1 MRFWDLIGPV
11 RGLVVSGMTLQGLGA
26 VAGLVPM
33 VASVQLSTALVNRAP
48 AGETWRWLWVAL
60 AGIAVRTVLIGT
72 GLMLTHL
79 ADARLNR
86 DLRVRLTAHLGR
98 IPIGEASRRSSG
110 RVKKLVTDDV
120 HALHTLVAHAGG
132 DMVVGV
138 VTALAALA
146 ALLLYSWP
154 LALVAL
160 LPLAGFITVFG
171 SMMGKAA
178 TQFRDWDEAKAR
190 VSSATVEFAHG
201 IAVVKT
207 FGQAGRAS
215 ADYRRAVDDYA
226 DFFGRLMVPMV
237 GASSLGLAIVSAPS
251 VLATMGLLGLL
262 LLQLGWVDFTGFVAG
277 LVLGVGLA
285 SPLTQMDS
293 YDVRLRAA
301 REAAARIGEFLATP
315 VLPVPDAPAVAEG
328 GEVVLDDVGF
338 AYDPHGPDTLSQV
351 AMRIPQGTV
360 TALVGRS
367 GAGKST
373 LAALVPR
380 FWDVRDGAVRV
391 GGQDVRDLEPA
402 ALYRSVAFVFQG
414 TRLVPMS
421 VRDNIRLARPGA
433 GDEEV
438 VAAARA
444 AGIHDRIAAL
454 PRGYDSVVGVDA
466 LLSGGEAQRV
476 TIARALLKDAPVVLL
491 DEATAA
497 VDTETEAALADAFAA
512 LATGRT
518 VIAIAHRLETIT
530 GADRILVLDDGAI
543 VEDGDHE
550 SLVRAGGRY
559 EAFWRAKTGSATW
572 RIVGDAR

>member
-1 MRFWDLIGPV
+1 MKFWDLIGPV
-11 RGLVVSGMTLQGLGA
+11 RGLVVGGIALQGLGA

-60 AGIAVRTVLIGT
+60 AGIAVRMALIGT

-98 IPIGEASRRSSG
+98 IPIGEASQRSSG

-120 HALHTLVAHAGG
+120 HELHTLVAHAGG

-138 VTALAALA
+138 VTAVAALA
-146 ALLLYSWP
+146 VLLLYSWP

-160 LPLAGFITVFG
+160 LPLAGFLIVFG

-226 DFFGRLMVPMV
+226 DFFGRLMVPMI

-285 SPLTQMDS
+285 GPLTQMDS

-315 VLPVPDAPAVAEG
+315 VLPVPDAPAAAEG
-328 GEVVLDDVGF
+328 GEVVFDDVGF

-351 AMRIPQGTV
+351 AMRLPEGTV

-391 GGQDVRDLEPA
+391 GGQDVRDLEAA

-433 GDEEV
+433 DDDEV

-444 AGIHDRIAAL
+444 ASIHDRIAAL

-466 LLSGGEAQRV
+466 SFSGGEAQRI
-476 TIARALLKDAPVVLL
+476 TIARALLEDAPILVL
-491 DEATAA
+491 DEPTSFADPENEVRLQEAVARAA
-497 VDTETEAALADAFAA
+497 E
-512 LATGRT
+512 GRT
-518 VIAIAHRLETIT
+518 VLVIAHRLTSIT
-530 GADRILVLDDGAI
+530 TADQIAVMEAGRV
-543 VEDGDHE
+543 VEVGTHAE
-550 SLVRAGGRY
+550 LLARAGAYRRLWQ
-559 EAFWRAKTGSATW
+559 ARRAQGGA
-572 RIVGDAR
+572 A

>member
-48 AGETWRWLWVAL
+48 ADETWRWLWVAL
-60 AGIAVRTVLIGT
+60 VGIAVRTALIGT

-110 RVKKLVTDDV
+110 QVKKLVTDDV
-120 HALHTLVAHAGG
+120 HELHTLVAHAGG

-146 ALLLYSWP
+146 ALALYSWP

-160 LPLAGFITVFG
+160 LPLAGFLIVFG

-178 TQFRDWDEAKAR
+178 TQFRDWDDAKAR

-285 SPLTQMDS
+285 GPLTQMDS

-351 AMRIPQGTV
+351 SMKLPEGTV

-391 GGQDVRDLEPA
+391 GGQDVRDLEAA

-433 GDEEV
+433 DDDTV

-444 AGIHDRIAAL
+444 AGIHERIAAL

-466 LLSGGEAQRV
+466 LFSGGEAQRV
-476 TIARALLKDAPVVLL
+476 TIARALLEDAPVLVL
-491 DEATAA
+491 DEPTSFADPENEVRLQAA
-497 VDTETEAALADAFAA
+497 VARAAE
-512 LATGRT
+512 GRT
-518 VIAIAHRLETIT
+518 VLVIAHRLTSVT
-530 GADRILVLDDGAI
+530 AADQIAVMEAGRV
-543 VEDGDHE
+543 VEVGTHAE
-550 SLVRAGGRY
+550 LLARAGAYRGLWQ
-559 EAFWRAKTGSATW
+559 AGHVKGGAA
-572 RIVGDAR
+572 

>member
-11 RGLVVSGMTLQGLGA
+11 RGLVVSGITLQGLGA
-26 VAGLVPM
+26 IAGLVPM

-60 AGIAVRTVLIGT
+60 VGIAVRTVLIGT

-110 RVKKLVTDDV
+110 QVKKLVTDDV
-120 HALHTLVAHAGG
+120 HELHTLVAHAGG

-138 VTALAALA
+138 VTAVAALA
-146 ALLLYSWP
+146 ALALYSWP

-160 LPLAGFITVFG
+160 LPLAGFLIVFG

-178 TQFRDWDEAKAR
+178 TQFRDWDDAKAR

-226 DFFGRLMVPMV
+226 DFFGRLMVPMI

-251 VLATMGLLGLL
+251 VLAVMALLGLL
-262 LLQLGWVDFTGFVAG
+262 LLHLGWVDFTGFVAG

-285 SPLTQMDS
+285 GPLTQMDS

-351 AMRIPQGTV
+351 SMRLPEGTV

-391 GGQDVRDLEPA
+391 GGQDVRDLEAA

-433 GDEEV
+433 DDDTV

-466 LLSGGEAQRV
+466 LFSGGEAQRV
-476 TIARALLKDAPVVLL
+476 TIARALLEDAPVLVL
-491 DEATAA
+491 DEPTSFADPENEVRLQAA
-497 VDTETEAALADAFAA
+497 VARAAE
-512 LATGRT
+512 GRT
-518 VIAIAHRLETIT
+518 VLLIAHRLTSVT
-530 GADRILVLDDGAI
+530 AADQIAVMEAGRV
-543 VEDGDHE
+543 VEVGTHAE
-550 SLVRAGGRY
+550 LLARAGAYRGL
-559 EAFWRAKTGSATW
+559 WQ
-572 RIVGDAR
+572 ARHVKGGAA

>member
-1 MRFWDLIGPV
+1 
-11 RGLVVSGMTLQGLGA
+11 
-26 VAGLVPM
+26 
-33 VASVQLSTALVNRAP
+33 
-48 AGETWRWLWVAL
+48 
-60 AGIAVRTVLIGT
+60 
-72 GLMLTHL
+72 
-79 ADARLNR
+79 
-86 DLRVRLTAHLGR
+86 
-98 IPIGEASRRSSG
+98 
-110 RVKKLVTDDV
+110 
-120 HALHTLVAHAGG
+120 
-132 DMVVGV
+132 MVVGV

-160 LPLAGFITVFG
+160 LPLAGFLIVFG

-178 TQFRDWDEAKAR
+178 TQFRDWDDAKAR

-226 DFFGRLMVPMV
+226 DFFGRLMVPMI

-251 VLATMGLLGLL
+251 VLAVMALLGLL
-262 LLQLGWVDFTGFVAG
+262 LLHLGWVDFTGFVAG

-285 SPLTQMDS
+285 GPLTQMDS

-315 VLPVPDAPAVAEG
+315 VLPVPDTPAVAEG
-328 GEVVLDDVGF
+328 GEVVFDDVGF

-351 AMRIPQGTV
+351 SMRLPEGTV

-391 GGQDVRDLEPA
+391 GGQDVRDLEAA

-433 GDEEV
+433 DDDTV

-444 AGIHDRIAAL
+444 ASIHDRIAAL

-466 LLSGGEAQRV
+466 LFSGGEAQRV
-476 TIARALLKDAPVVLL
+476 TIARALLEDAPVLVL
-491 DEATAA
+491 DEPTSFADPENEVRLQAA
-497 VDTETEAALADAFAA
+497 VARAAE
-512 LATGRT
+512 GRT
-518 VIAIAHRLETIT
+518 VLVIAHRLTSVT
-530 GADRILVLDDGAI
+530 AADQIAVMEAGRV
-543 VEDGDHE
+543 VEVGTHAE
-550 SLVRAGGRY
+550 LLARAGAYRGL
-559 EAFWRAKTGSATW
+559 WQ
-572 RIVGDAR
+572 ARHVKGGAA

>member
-33 VASVQLSTALVNRAP
+33 VASVQLSTALVDRAP

-86 DLRVRLTAHLGR
+86 DLRVRLTTHLGR
-98 IPIGEASRRSSG
+98 IPIGEASQRSSG

-120 HALHTLVAHAGG
+120 HELHTLVAHAGG

-146 ALLLYSWP
+146 ALALYSWP

-160 LPLAGFITVFG
+160 LPLAGFLTVFG

-251 VLATMGLLGLL
+251 VLATMGLLGLV
-262 LLQLGWVDFTGFVAG
+262 LLQLGWVDLTGFVAG

-285 SPLTQMDS
+285 GPLTQMDS

-351 AMRIPQGTV
+351 SMRIPQGTV

-438 VAAARA
+438 VAAASA
-444 AGIHDRIAAL
+444 AGVHDRIAAL

-476 TIARALLKDAPVVLL
+476 TVARALLEDAPVLVL
-491 DEATAA
+491 DEPTSFADPENEVRLQAA
-497 VDTETEAALADAFAA
+497 VARAAE
-512 LATGRT
+512 GRT
-518 VIAIAHRLETIT
+518 VLVIAHRLTSVT
-530 GADRILVLDDGAI
+530 AADQIAVMEAGRV
-543 VEDGDHE
+543 VEVGTHAE
-550 SLVRAGGRY
+550 LLARAGAYRRLWQAGHVKGG
-559 EAFWRAKTGSATW
+559 AA
-572 RIVGDAR
+572 

>member
-11 RGLVVSGMTLQGLGA
+11 RGLVVSGVTLQGLGA

-33 VASVQLSTALVNRAP
+33 VASVQLSAALVDRAP

-138 VTALAALA
+138 VTAVAALA
-146 ALLLYSWP
+146 ALALYSWP

-160 LPLAGFITVFG
+160 LPLAGFLTVFG

-262 LLQLGWVDFTGFVAG
+262 LLQLGWVDLTGFVAG

-285 SPLTQMDS
+285 GPLTQMDS

-351 AMRIPQGTV
+351 SMRIPQGTV

-444 AGIHDRIAAL
+444 AGVHDRVAAL

-476 TIARALLKDAPVVLL
+476 TIARALLEDAPVLVL
-491 DEATAA
+491 DEPTSFADPENEVRLQAA
-497 VDTETEAALADAFAA
+497 VARAAE
-512 LATGRT
+512 GRT
-518 VIAIAHRLETIT
+518 VLVIAHRLTSVT
-530 GADRILVLDDGAI
+530 AADQIAVMEAGRV
-543 VEDGDHE
+543 VEVGTHAE
-550 SLVRAGGRY
+550 LLARAGAYRGLWQAGHVK
-559 EAFWRAKTGSATW
+559 ENAA
-572 RIVGDAR
+572 

>member
-1 MRFWDLIGPV
+1 MKFWDLIGPV
-11 RGLVVSGMTLQGLGA
+11 RGLVVGGMTLQGLGA

-48 AGETWRWLWVAL
+48 ADETWRWLWVAL
-60 AGIAVRTVLIGT
+60 VGIAVRTALIGT

-110 RVKKLVTDDV
+110 QVKKLVTDDV
-120 HALHTLVAHAGG
+120 HELHTLVAHAGG

-146 ALLLYSWP
+146 ALALYSWP

-160 LPLAGFITVFG
+160 LPLAGFLIVFG

-178 TQFRDWDEAKAR
+178 TQFRDWDDAKAR

-226 DFFGRLMVPMV
+226 DFFGRLMVPMI

-251 VLATMGLLGLL
+251 VLATMALLGLL
-262 LLQLGWVDFTGFVAG
+262 LLHLGWVDFTGFVAG

-285 SPLTQMDS
+285 GPLTQMDS

-351 AMRIPQGTV
+351 SMRLPEGTV

-391 GGQDVRDLEPA
+391 GGQDVRDLEAA

-433 GDEEV
+433 DDDTV

-444 AGIHDRIAAL
+444 ASIHDRIAAL

-466 LLSGGEAQRV
+466 LFSGGEAQRV
-476 TIARALLKDAPVVLL
+476 TIARALLEDAPVLVL
-491 DEATAA
+491 DEPTSFADPENEVRLQAA
-497 VDTETEAALADAFAA
+497 VARAAE
-512 LATGRT
+512 GRT
-518 VIAIAHRLETIT
+518 VLVIAHRLTSVT
-530 GADRILVLDDGAI
+530 AADQIAVMEAGRV
-543 VEDGDHE
+543 VEVGTHAE
-550 SLVRAGGRY
+550 LLARAGAYRGL
-559 EAFWRAKTGSATW
+559 WQ
-572 RIVGDAR
+572 ARHVKGGAA

>member
-1 MRFWDLIGPV
+1 MKFWDLIGPV
-11 RGLVVSGMTLQGLGA
+11 RGLVVSGVTLQGLGA

-48 AGETWRWLWVAL
+48 ADETWRWLWVAL
-60 AGIAVRTVLIGT
+60 VGIAVRTALIGT

-110 RVKKLVTDDV
+110 QVKKLVTDDV
-120 HALHTLVAHAGG
+120 HELHTLVAHAGG

-160 LPLAGFITVFG
+160 LPLAGFLIVFG

-178 TQFRDWDEAKAR
+178 TQFRDWDDAKAR

-226 DFFGRLMVPMV
+226 DFFGRLMVPMI

-251 VLATMGLLGLL
+251 VLAVMALLGLL
-262 LLQLGWVDFTGFVAG
+262 LLHLGWVDFTGFVAG

-285 SPLTQMDS
+285 GPLTQMDS

-315 VLPVPDAPAVAEG
+315 VLPVPDTPAVAEG
-328 GEVVLDDVGF
+328 GEVVFDDVGF

-351 AMRIPQGTV
+351 SMRLPEGTV

-391 GGQDVRDLEPA
+391 GGQDVRDLEAA

-433 GDEEV
+433 DDDTV

-444 AGIHDRIAAL
+444 ASIHDRIAAL

-466 LLSGGEAQRV
+466 LFSGGEAQRV
-476 TIARALLKDAPVVLL
+476 TIARALLEDAPVLVL
-491 DEATAA
+491 DEPTSFADPENEVRLQAA
-497 VDTETEAALADAFAA
+497 VARAAE
-512 LATGRT
+512 GRT
-518 VIAIAHRLETIT
+518 VLVIAHRLTSVT
-530 GADRILVLDDGAI
+530 AADQIAVMEAGRV
-543 VEDGDHE
+543 VEVGTHAE
-550 SLVRAGGRY
+550 LLARAGAYRGL
-559 EAFWRAKTGSATW
+559 WQ
-572 RIVGDAR
+572 ARHVKGGAA

>member
-33 VASVQLSTALVNRAP
+33 VASVQLSTALVDRAP

-146 ALLLYSWP
+146 ALALYSWP

-160 LPLAGFITVFG
+160 LPLAGFLTVFG

-201 IAVVKT
+201 IAVVKM

-285 SPLTQMDS
+285 GPLTQMDS

-338 AYDPHGPDTLSQV
+338 AYDPHGPDTLAQV
-351 AMRIPQGTV
+351 SMRIPQGTV

-391 GGQDVRDLEPA
+391 GGQDVRDLEAA

-476 TIARALLKDAPVVLL
+476 TIARALLEDAPVLVL
-491 DEATAA
+491 DEPTSFADPENEVRLQAA
-497 VDTETEAALADAFAA
+497 VARAAE
-512 LATGRT
+512 GRT
-518 VIAIAHRLETIT
+518 VLVIAHRLTSVT
-530 GADRILVLDDGAI
+530 AADQIAVMEAGRV
-543 VEDGDHE
+543 VEVGTHAE
-550 SLVRAGGRY
+550 LLARAGAYRGLWQ
-559 EAFWRAKTGSATW
+559 AGHVKGGAA
-572 RIVGDAR
+572 

>member
-1 MRFWDLIGPV
+1 MKFWDLIGPV

-48 AGETWRWLWVAL
+48 ADETWRWLWVAL
-60 AGIAVRTVLIGT
+60 VGIAVRTALIGT

-110 RVKKLVTDDV
+110 QVKKLVTDDV
-120 HALHTLVAHAGG
+120 HELHTLVAHAGG

-160 LPLAGFITVFG
+160 LPLAGFLIVFG

-178 TQFRDWDEAKAR
+178 TQFRDWDDAKAR

-226 DFFGRLMVPMV
+226 DFFGRLMVPMI

-251 VLATMGLLGLL
+251 VLAVMALLGLL
-262 LLQLGWVDFTGFVAG
+262 LLHLGWVDFTGFVAG

-285 SPLTQMDS
+285 GPLTQMDS

-351 AMRIPQGTV
+351 SMKLPEGTV

-391 GGQDVRDLEPA
+391 GGQDVRDLEAA

-433 GDEEV
+433 DDDEV

-444 AGIHDRIAAL
+444 ASIHDRIAAL

-466 LLSGGEAQRV
+466 LFSGGEAQRI
-476 TIARALLKDAPVVLL
+476 TIARALLEDAPVLVL
-491 DEATAA
+491 DEPTSFADPENEVRLQEAVARAA
-497 VDTETEAALADAFAA
+497 E
-512 LATGRT
+512 GRT
-518 VIAIAHRLETIT
+518 VLVIAHRLTSIT
-530 GADRILVLDDGAI
+530 TADQIAVMEAGRVVEVGTHAELLARVGAYRRLWQARRAQGGA
-543 VEDGDHE
+543 
-550 SLVRAGGRY
+550 A
-559 EAFWRAKTGSATW
+559 
-572 RIVGDAR
+572 

>member
-1 MRFWDLIGPV
+1 MKFWDLIGPV
-11 RGLVVSGMTLQGLGA
+11 RGLVVSGITLQGLGA
-26 VAGLVPM
+26 IAGLVPM
-33 VASVQLSTALVNRAP
+33 VASVQLSTALVDRAP
-48 AGETWRWLWVAL
+48 AGETWHWLWVAL
-60 AGIAVRTVLIGT
+60 IGIAVRMALIGT

-110 RVKKLVTDDV
+110 QVKKLVTDDV
-120 HALHTLVAHAGG
+120 HELHTLVAHAGG

-146 ALLLYSWP
+146 ALALYSWP

-160 LPLAGFITVFG
+160 LPLAGFLIVFG

-178 TQFRDWDEAKAR
+178 TQFRDWDDAKAR

-226 DFFGRLMVPMV
+226 DFFGRLMVPMI

-251 VLATMGLLGLL
+251 VLATMALLGLL

-285 SPLTQMDS
+285 GPLTQMDS

-351 AMRIPQGTV
+351 AMRLPEGTV

-391 GGQDVRDLEPA
+391 GGQDVRDLEAA

-421 VRDNIRLARPGA
+421 VRDNIRLVRPGA
-433 GDEEV
+433 GDGEV

-466 LLSGGEAQRV
+466 LFSGGEAQRI
-476 TIARALLKDAPVVLL
+476 TIARALLEDAPILVL
-491 DEATAA
+491 DEPTSFADPENEVRLQAA
-497 VDTETEAALADAFAA
+497 VARAAE
-512 LATGRT
+512 GRT
-518 VIAIAHRLETIT
+518 VLLIAHRLTSVT
-530 GADRILVLDDGAI
+530 AADQIAVMEAGRV
-543 VEDGDHE
+543 VEVGTHAE
-550 SLVRAGGRY
+550 LLARAGAYRGL
-559 EAFWRAKTGSATW
+559 WQ
-572 RIVGDAR
+572 ARHVKGGAA

>member
-11 RGLVVSGMTLQGLGA
+11 RGLVVSGVTLQGLGA

-33 VASVQLSTALVNRAP
+33 VASVQLSTALVDRAP

-60 AGIAVRTVLIGT
+60 VGIAVRTVLIGT

-138 VTALAALA
+138 VTAVAALA
-146 ALLLYSWP
+146 VLLLYSWP

-160 LPLAGFITVFG
+160 LPLAGFLTVFG
-171 SMMGKAA
+171 SMMGEAA

-262 LLQLGWVDFTGFVAG
+262 LLQLGWVDLTGFVAG

-285 SPLTQMDS
+285 GPLTQMDS

-315 VLPVPDAPAVAEG
+315 VLPVPDAPAAAEG

-351 AMRIPQGTV
+351 AMRLPQGTV

-444 AGIHDRIAAL
+444 AGVHDRVAAL

-476 TIARALLKDAPVVLL
+476 TIARALLEDAPVLVL
-491 DEATAA
+491 DEPTSFADPENEVRLQAA
-497 VDTETEAALADAFAA
+497 VARAAE
-512 LATGRT
+512 GRT
-518 VIAIAHRLETIT
+518 VLVIAHRLTSVT
-530 GADRILVLDDGAI
+530 AADQIAVMEAGRV
-543 VEDGDHE
+543 VEVGTHAE
-550 SLVRAGGRY
+550 LLARAGAYRGLWQAGHVK
-559 EAFWRAKTGSATW
+559 ENAA
-572 RIVGDAR
+572 

>member
-33 VASVQLSTALVNRAP
+33 VASVQLSTALVDRAP

-98 IPIGEASRRSSG
+98 VPIGEASRRSSG

-146 ALLLYSWP
+146 ALALYSWP

-160 LPLAGFITVFG
+160 LPLAGFLTVFG

-262 LLQLGWVDFTGFVAG
+262 LLQLGWVDLTGFVAG

-285 SPLTQMDS
+285 GPLTQMDS

-351 AMRIPQGTV
+351 AMRLPQGTV

-444 AGIHDRIAAL
+444 AGVHDRIAAL

-476 TIARALLKDAPVVLL
+476 TIARALLEDAPVLVL
-491 DEATAA
+491 DEPTSFADPENEVRLQAA
-497 VDTETEAALADAFAA
+497 VARAAED
-512 LATGRT
+512 RT
-518 VIAIAHRLETIT
+518 VLVIAHRLTSVT
-530 GADRILVLDDGAI
+530 AADQIAVMEAGRV
-543 VEDGDHE
+543 VEVGTHAE
-550 SLVRAGGRY
+550 LLARAGAYRGLWQAGHVK
-559 EAFWRAKTGSATW
+559 ESA
-572 RIVGDAR
+572 A

>member
-11 RGLVVSGMTLQGLGA
+11 RGLVVSGVTLQGLGA

-33 VASVQLSTALVNRAP
+33 VASVQLSTALVDRAP

-146 ALLLYSWP
+146 ALALYSWP

-160 LPLAGFITVFG
+160 LPLAGFLTVFG

-226 DFFGRLMVPMV
+226 DFFGRLMVPMI

-285 SPLTQMDS
+285 GPLTQMDS

-351 AMRIPQGTV
+351 AMRLPEGTV

-433 GDEEV
+433 GEEEV
-438 VAAARA
+438 VAAASA
-444 AGIHDRIAAL
+444 AGIHDRVAAL

-476 TIARALLKDAPVVLL
+476 TVARALLEDAPVLVL
-491 DEATAA
+491 DEPTSFADPENEVRLQAA
-497 VDTETEAALADAFAA
+497 VARAAE
-512 LATGRT
+512 GRT
-518 VIAIAHRLETIT
+518 VLVIAHRLTSVT
-530 GADRILVLDDGAI
+530 AADQIAVMEAGRV
-543 VEDGDHE
+543 VEVGTHAE
-550 SLVRAGGRY
+550 LLARAGAYRRLWQ
-559 EAFWRAKTGSATW
+559 ARRAQGGA
-572 RIVGDAR
+572 A

>member
-11 RGLVVSGMTLQGLGA
+11 RGLVVSGVTLQGLGA

-33 VASVQLSTALVNRAP
+33 VASVQLSTALVDRAP
-48 AGETWRWLWVAL
+48 AGETWLWLWVAL

-98 IPIGEASRRSSG
+98 IPIGETSRRSSG

-146 ALLLYSWP
+146 VLLLYSWP

-160 LPLAGFITVFG
+160 LPLAGFLTVFG

-262 LLQLGWVDFTGFVAG
+262 LLQLGWVDLTGFVAG

-285 SPLTQMDS
+285 GPLTQMDS

-315 VLPVPDAPAVAEG
+315 VLPVPDAPAAAEG

-351 AMRIPQGTV
+351 AMRLPQGTV

-444 AGIHDRIAAL
+444 AGVHDRVAAL

-476 TIARALLKDAPVVLL
+476 TIARALLEDAPVLVL
-491 DEATAA
+491 DEPTSFADPENEVRLQAA
-497 VDTETEAALADAFAA
+497 VARAAE
-512 LATGRT
+512 GRT
-518 VIAIAHRLETIT
+518 VLVIAHRLTSVT
-530 GADRILVLDDGAI
+530 AADQIAVMEAGRV
-543 VEDGDHE
+543 VEVGTHAE
-550 SLVRAGGRY
+550 LLARAGAYRGLWQAGHVK
-559 EAFWRAKTGSATW
+559 ENAA
-572 RIVGDAR
+572 

>member
-11 RGLVVSGMTLQGLGA
+11 RRLVVSGITLQGLGA

-33 VASVQLSTALVNRAP
+33 VASVQLSTALVDRAP
-48 AGETWRWLWVAL
+48 ASETWRWLWVAL

-86 DLRVRLTAHLGR
+86 DLRVRLTTHLGR

-146 ALLLYSWP
+146 VLLLYSWP

-160 LPLAGFITVFG
+160 LPLAGFLTVFG

-285 SPLTQMDS
+285 GPLTQMDS

-328 GEVVLDDVGF
+328 GEVVLDDVSF
-338 AYDPHGPDTLSQV
+338 AYHPHGPDTLSQV
-351 AMRIPQGTV
+351 AMRLPQGTV

-438 VAAARA
+438 VAATVSPPCPGGTTPSSGSMRCSLAGRRSASPSPAPCSRTPPSSCSTSPRPSPTPRTRSVSRRRSRAR
-444 AGIHDRIAAL
+444 
-454 PRGYDSVVGVDA
+454 PR
-466 LLSGGEAQRV
+466 
-476 TIARALLKDAPVVLL
+476 
-491 DEATAA
+491 
-497 VDTETEAALADAFAA
+497 
-512 LATGRT
+512 TGPYWSSP
-518 VIAIAHRLETIT
+518 T
-530 GADRILVLDDGAI
+530 G
-543 VEDGDHE
+543 
-550 SLVRAGGRY
+550 
-559 EAFWRAKTGSATW
+559 
-572 RIVGDAR
+572 

>member
-11 RGLVVSGMTLQGLGA
+11 RGLVVNGMTLQGLGA

-33 VASVQLSTALVNRAP
+33 DRAP

-146 ALLLYSWP
+146 ALALYSWP

-160 LPLAGFITVFG
+160 LPLAGFLTVFG

-178 TQFRDWDEAKAR
+178 TQFRDWDDAKAR

-201 IAVVKT
+201 IAVVKM

-285 SPLTQMDS
+285 GPLTQMDS

-351 AMRIPQGTV
+351 SMRIPQGTV

-373 LAALVPR
+373 IANLIPR
-380 FWDVRDGAVRV
+380 FYEVDSGAITVDGHDVRDVTLASLR
-391 GGQDVRDLEPA
+391 GQI
-402 ALYRSVAFVFQG
+402 G
-414 TRLVPMS
+414 LVPQETMLFS
-421 VRDNIRLARPGA
+421 TTIRENIRYGRLDASDA
-433 GDEEV
+433 EIEE
-438 VAAARA
+438 AARA
-444 AGIHDRIAAL
+444 ANAHDFIMQLEHGYDTQIGERGVSISGGQRQRIA
-454 PRGYDSVVGVDA
+454 
-466 LLSGGEAQRV
+466 
-476 TIARALLKDAPVVLL
+476 IARAILKDPRILIL
-491 DEATAA
+491 DEATSAL
-497 VDTETEAALADAFAA
+497 DTESEKIVQAALDN
-512 LATGRT
+512 LMVGRT
-518 VIAIAHRLETIT
+518 SFVIAHRLSTIFH
-530 GADRILVLDDGAI
+530 ADRIYVIDAGRI
-543 VEDGDHE
+543 VEQGTHE
-550 SLVRAGGRY
+550 ELLAKGGLYQHLYDIQFRG
-559 EAFWRAKTGSATW
+559 E
-572 RIVGDAR
+572 

>member
-11 RGLVVSGMTLQGLGA
+11 RGLVVSGVTLQGLGA

-33 VASVQLSTALVNRAP
+33 VASVQLSTALVDRAP

-60 AGIAVRTVLIGT
+60 VGIAVRTVLIGT

-146 ALLLYSWP
+146 VLLLYSWP

-160 LPLAGFITVFG
+160 LPLAGFLIVFG

-178 TQFRDWDEAKAR
+178 TQFRDWDDAKAR

-262 LLQLGWVDFTGFVAG
+262 LLQLGWVDLTGFVAG

-285 SPLTQMDS
+285 GPLTQMDS

-315 VLPVPDAPAVAEG
+315 VLPVPDAPAAAEG

-351 AMRIPQGTV
+351 AMRLPQGTV

-391 GGQDVRDLEPA
+391 GGQDVRDLEAA

-444 AGIHDRIAAL
+444 AGVHDRVAAL

-476 TIARALLKDAPVVLL
+476 TIARALLEDAPVLVL
-491 DEATAA
+491 DEPTSFADPENEVRLQAA
-497 VDTETEAALADAFAA
+497 VARAAE
-512 LATGRT
+512 GRT
-518 VIAIAHRLETIT
+518 VLLIAHRLTSVT
-530 GADRILVLDDGAI
+530 AADQIAVMEAGRV
-543 VEDGDHE
+543 VEVGTHAE
-550 SLVRAGGRY
+550 LLARAGAYRGLWQAGHVK
-559 EAFWRAKTGSATW
+559 ESA
-572 RIVGDAR
+572 A

>member
-11 RGLVVSGMTLQGLGA
+11 RGLVVSGVTLQGLGA

-33 VASVQLSTALVNRAP
+33 VASVQLSTALVDRAP

-138 VTALAALA
+138 VTAVAALA
-146 ALLLYSWP
+146 VLLLYSWP

-160 LPLAGFITVFG
+160 LPLAGFLTVFG

-285 SPLTQMDS
+285 GPLTQMDS

-315 VLPVPDAPAVAEG
+315 VLPVPDAPAAAEG
-328 GEVVLDDVGF
+328 GEVVLDDVSF

-438 VAAARA
+438 VAAASA
-444 AGIHDRIAAL
+444 AGIHDRVAAL

-476 TIARALLKDAPVVLL
+476 TIARALLEDAPVLVL
-491 DEATAA
+491 DEPTSFADPENEVRLQAA
-497 VDTETEAALADAFAA
+497 VARAAE
-512 LATGRT
+512 GRT
-518 VIAIAHRLETIT
+518 VLVIAHRLTSVT
-530 GADRILVLDDGAI
+530 AADQIAVMEAGRV
-543 VEDGDHE
+543 VEVGTHAE
-550 SLVRAGGRY
+550 LLARAGAYRGLWQAGHVK
-559 EAFWRAKTGSATW
+559 ENAA
-572 RIVGDAR
+572 

>member
-11 RGLVVSGMTLQGLGA
+11 RGLVVSGVTLQGLGA

-33 VASVQLSTALVNRAP
+33 VASVQLSTALVDRAP

-138 VTALAALA
+138 VTAVAALA
-146 ALLLYSWP
+146 VLLLYSWP

-160 LPLAGFITVFG
+160 LPLAGFLTVFG

-285 SPLTQMDS
+285 GPLTQMDS

-315 VLPVPDAPAVAEG
+315 VLPVPDAPAAAEG

-438 VAAARA
+438 VAAASA

-476 TIARALLKDAPVVLL
+476 TIARALLEDAPVLVL
-491 DEATAA
+491 DEPTSFADPENEVRLQAA
-497 VDTETEAALADAFAA
+497 VARAAE
-512 LATGRT
+512 GRT
-518 VIAIAHRLETIT
+518 VLVIAHRLTSVT
-530 GADRILVLDDGAI
+530 AADQIAVMEAGRV
-543 VEDGDHE
+543 VEVGTHAE
-550 SLVRAGGRY
+550 LLARAGAYRRLWQAGHVKGG
-559 EAFWRAKTGSATW
+559 AA
-572 RIVGDAR
+572 

>member
-1 MRFWDLIGPV
+1 MKFWDLIGPV
-11 RGLVVSGMTLQGLGA
+11 RGLVVGGIALQGLGA

-60 AGIAVRTVLIGT
+60 IGIAVRMALIGT

-98 IPIGEASRRSSG
+98 IPIGEASQRSSG

-120 HALHTLVAHAGG
+120 HELHTLVAHAGG

-138 VTALAALA
+138 VTAVTALA

-160 LPLAGFITVFG
+160 LPLAGFLIVFG

-226 DFFGRLMVPMV
+226 DFFGRLMVPMI

-285 SPLTQMDS
+285 GPLTQMDS

-315 VLPVPDAPAVAEG
+315 VLPVPDAPAAAEG
-328 GEVVLDDVGF
+328 GEVVFDDVGF

-351 AMRIPQGTV
+351 AMRLPEGTV

-391 GGQDVRDLEPA
+391 GGQDVRDLEAA

-433 GDEEV
+433 DDDEV

-444 AGIHDRIAAL
+444 ASIHDRIAAL

-466 LLSGGEAQRV
+466 LFSGGEAQRI
-476 TIARALLKDAPVVLL
+476 TIARALLEDAPILVL
-491 DEATAA
+491 DEPTSFADPENEVRLQEAVARAA
-497 VDTETEAALADAFAA
+497 E
-512 LATGRT
+512 GRT
-518 VIAIAHRLETIT
+518 VLVIAHRLTSVT
-530 GADRILVLDDGAI
+530 AADQIAVMEAGRV
-543 VEDGDHE
+543 VEVGTHAE
-550 SLVRAGGRY
+550 LLARAGAYRRLWQ
-559 EAFWRAKTGSATW
+559 ARRAQGGA
-572 RIVGDAR
+572 A

>member
-1 MRFWDLIGPV
+1 MKFWDLIGPV

-33 VASVQLSTALVNRAP
+33 VASVQFSTALVNRAP
-48 AGETWRWLWVAL
+48 ADETWRWLWVAL
-60 AGIAVRTVLIGT
+60 VGIAVRTALIGA

-86 DLRVRLTAHLGR
+86 DLRVRLTTHLGR

-120 HALHTLVAHAGG
+120 HELHTLVAHAGG

-138 VTALAALA
+138 VTAVAALA
-146 ALLLYSWP
+146 ALVLYSWP

-160 LPLAGFITVFG
+160 LPLAGFLIVFG

-178 TQFRDWDEAKAR
+178 TQFRDWDDAKAR
-190 VSSATVEFAHG
+190 VSNATVEFAHG

-251 VLATMGLLGLL
+251 VLATMALLGLL
-262 LLQLGWVDFTGFVAG
+262 LLHLGWVDFTGFVAG

-285 SPLTQMDS
+285 GPLTQMDS

-301 REAAARIGEFLATP
+301 REAAGRIGEFLATP
-315 VLPVPDAPAVAEG
+315 VLPVPDAPAAAEG
-328 GEVVLDDVGF
+328 GEVVLDDVSF

-351 AMRIPQGTV
+351 AMRLPEGTV

-391 GGQDVRDLEPA
+391 GGQDVRDLEAA

-433 GDEEV
+433 DDDEV
-438 VAAARA
+438 MAAASA
-444 AGIHDRIAAL
+444 ASIHDRIAAL

-466 LLSGGEAQRV
+466 RFSGGEAQRI
-476 TIARALLKDAPVVLL
+476 TIARALLEDAPVLVL
-491 DEATAA
+491 DEPTSFADPENEVRLQGAVARAA
-497 VDTETEAALADAFAA
+497 E
-512 LATGRT
+512 GRT
-518 VIAIAHRLETIT
+518 VLVIAHRLASIT
-530 GADRILVLDDGAI
+530 AADQIAVIEAGRV
-543 VEDGDHE
+543 VEVGTHAE
-550 SLVRAGGRY
+550 LLARAGMYRRLWQVRHV
-559 EAFWRAKTGSATW
+559 EGSA
-572 RIVGDAR
+572 A

>member
-1 MRFWDLIGPV
+1 MKFWDLIGPV

-33 VASVQLSTALVNRAP
+33 VASVQLSTALVDRAP
-48 AGETWRWLWVAL
+48 ADETWRWLWVAL
-60 AGIAVRTVLIGT
+60 VGIAVRTALIGT

-110 RVKKLVTDDV
+110 QVKKLVTDDV
-120 HALHTLVAHAGG
+120 HELHTLVAHAGG

-146 ALLLYSWP
+146 ALALYSWP

-160 LPLAGFITVFG
+160 LPLAGFLIVFG

-251 VLATMGLLGLL
+251 VLATMALLGLL

-285 SPLTQMDS
+285 GPLTQMDS

-351 AMRIPQGTV
+351 SMRLPEGTV
-360 TALVGRS
+360 SALVGRS

-391 GGQDVRDLEPA
+391 GGQDVRDLEAA

-433 GDEEV
+433 DDDTV

-444 AGIHDRIAAL
+444 AGIHERIAAL

-466 LLSGGEAQRV
+466 LFSGGEAQRV
-476 TIARALLKDAPVVLL
+476 TIARALLEDAPVLVL
-491 DEATAA
+491 DEPTSFADPENEVRLQAA
-497 VDTETEAALADAFAA
+497 VARAAE
-512 LATGRT
+512 GRT
-518 VIAIAHRLETIT
+518 VLVIAHRLTSVT
-530 GADRILVLDDGAI
+530 AADQIAVMEAGRV
-543 VEDGDHE
+543 VEVGTHAE
-550 SLVRAGGRY
+550 LLARAGAYRRLWQAGHV
-559 EAFWRAKTGSATW
+559 EGGAA
-572 RIVGDAR
+572 

>member
-1 MRFWDLIGPV
+1 MKFWDLIGPV

-48 AGETWRWLWVAL
+48 ADETWRWLWVAL
-60 AGIAVRTVLIGT
+60 VGIAVRTALIGT

-110 RVKKLVTDDV
+110 QVKKLVTDDV
-120 HALHTLVAHAGG
+120 HELHTLVAHAGG

-160 LPLAGFITVFG
+160 LPLAGFLIVFG

-178 TQFRDWDEAKAR
+178 TQFRDWDDAKAR

-226 DFFGRLMVPMV
+226 DFFGRLMVPMI

-251 VLATMGLLGLL
+251 VLAVMALLGLL
-262 LLQLGWVDFTGFVAG
+262 LLHLGWVDFTGFVAG

-285 SPLTQMDS
+285 GPLTQMDS

-351 AMRIPQGTV
+351 SMRLPEGTV

-391 GGQDVRDLEPA
+391 GGQDVRDLEAA

-433 GDEEV
+433 DDDTV

-466 LLSGGEAQRV
+466 LFSGGEAQRV
-476 TIARALLKDAPVVLL
+476 TIARALLEDAPVLVL
-491 DEATAA
+491 DEPTSFADPENEVRLQAA
-497 VDTETEAALADAFAA
+497 VARAAE
-512 LATGRT
+512 GRT
-518 VIAIAHRLETIT
+518 VLVIAHRLTSVT
-530 GADRILVLDDGAI
+530 AADQIAVMEAGRV
-543 VEDGDHE
+543 VEVGTHAE
-550 SLVRAGGRY
+550 LLARAGAYRGL
-559 EAFWRAKTGSATW
+559 WQ
-572 RIVGDAR
+572 ARHVKGGAA

>member
-1 MRFWDLIGPV
+1 MKFWDLIGPV
-11 RGLVVSGMTLQGLGA
+11 RGLVVGGIALQGLGA

-60 AGIAVRTVLIGT
+60 IGIAVRMALIGT

-98 IPIGEASRRSSG
+98 IPIGEASQRSSG

-120 HALHTLVAHAGG
+120 HELHTLVAHAGG

-138 VTALAALA
+138 VTAVTALA

-160 LPLAGFITVFG
+160 LPLAGFLIVFG

-226 DFFGRLMVPMV
+226 DFFGRLMVPMI

-285 SPLTQMDS
+285 GPLTQMDS

-315 VLPVPDAPAVAEG
+315 VLPVPDAPAAAEG
-328 GEVVLDDVGF
+328 GEVVFDDVGF

-351 AMRIPQGTV
+351 AMRLPEGTV

-391 GGQDVRDLEPA
+391 GGQDVRDLEAA

-433 GDEEV
+433 DDDEV

-444 AGIHDRIAAL
+444 ASIHDRIAAL

-466 LLSGGEAQRV
+466 LFSGGEAQRI
-476 TIARALLKDAPVVLL
+476 TIARALLEDAPILVL
-491 DEATAA
+491 DEPTSFADPENEVRLQEAVARAA
-497 VDTETEAALADAFAA
+497 E
-512 LATGRT
+512 GRT
-518 VIAIAHRLETIT
+518 VLVIAHRLASIT
-530 GADRILVLDDGAI
+530 AADQIAVMEAGRV
-543 VEDGDHE
+543 VEVGTHAE
-550 SLVRAGGRY
+550 LLARAGAYRGL
-559 EAFWRAKTGSATW
+559 WQ
-572 RIVGDAR
+572 ARHVKGGAA

>member
-11 RGLVVSGMTLQGLGA
+11 RGLVVSGVTLQGLGA

-33 VASVQLSTALVNRAP
+33 VASVQLSTALVDRAP
-48 AGETWRWLWVAL
+48 AGETWLWLWVAL

-98 IPIGEASRRSSG
+98 IPIGETSRRSSG

-146 ALLLYSWP
+146 VLLLYSWP

-160 LPLAGFITVFG
+160 LPLAGFLTVFG

-262 LLQLGWVDFTGFVAG
+262 LLQLGWVDLTGFVAG

-285 SPLTQMDS
+285 GPLTQMDS

-315 VLPVPDAPAVAEG
+315 VLPVPDAPAAAEG

-351 AMRIPQGTV
+351 AMRLPQGTV

-433 GDEEV
+433 GDEDV

-444 AGIHDRIAAL
+444 AGVHDRVAAL

-476 TIARALLKDAPVVLL
+476 TIARALLEDAPVLVL
-491 DEATAA
+491 DEPTSFADPENEVRLQAA
-497 VDTETEAALADAFAA
+497 VARAAE
-512 LATGRT
+512 GRT
-518 VIAIAHRLETIT
+518 VLVIAHRLTSVT
-530 GADRILVLDDGAI
+530 AADQIAVMEAGRV
-543 VEDGDHE
+543 VEVGTHAE
-550 SLVRAGGRY
+550 LLARAGAYRGLWQAGHVK
-559 EAFWRAKTGSATW
+559 ENAA
-572 RIVGDAR
+572 

>member
-1 MRFWDLIGPV
+1 MKFWDLIGPV

-33 VASVQLSTALVNRAP
+33 VASVQLSTALVDRAP

-60 AGIAVRTVLIGT
+60 AGIAVRTALIGT

-110 RVKKLVTDDV
+110 QVKKLVTDDV
-120 HALHTLVAHAGG
+120 HELHTLVAHAGG

-138 VTALAALA
+138 VTAVAALA
-146 ALLLYSWP
+146 ALALYSWP

-160 LPLAGFITVFG
+160 LPLAGFLIVFG

-178 TQFRDWDEAKAR
+178 TQFRDWDDAKAR

-251 VLATMGLLGLL
+251 VLATMALLGLL

-285 SPLTQMDS
+285 GPLTQMDS

-351 AMRIPQGTV
+351 SMRLPEGTV

-391 GGQDVRDLEPA
+391 GGQDVRDLEAA

-433 GDEEV
+433 DDDTV

-444 AGIHDRIAAL
+444 ASIHDRIAAL

-466 LLSGGEAQRV
+466 LFSGGEAQRV
-476 TIARALLKDAPVVLL
+476 TIARALLEDAPVLVL
-491 DEATAA
+491 DEPTSFADPENEVRLQAA
-497 VDTETEAALADAFAA
+497 VARAAE
-512 LATGRT
+512 GRT
-518 VIAIAHRLETIT
+518 VLVIAHRLTSVT
-530 GADRILVLDDGAI
+530 AADQIAVMEAGRV
-543 VEDGDHE
+543 VEVGTHAE
-550 SLVRAGGRY
+550 LLARAGAYRGL
-559 EAFWRAKTGSATW
+559 WQ
-572 RIVGDAR
+572 ARHVKGGAA

>member
-1 MRFWDLIGPV
+1 MKFWDLIGPV

-48 AGETWRWLWVAL
+48 ADETWRWLWVAL
-60 AGIAVRTVLIGT
+60 VGIAVRTALIGT

-110 RVKKLVTDDV
+110 QVKKLVTDDV
-120 HALHTLVAHAGG
+120 HELHTLVAHAGG

-146 ALLLYSWP
+146 ALALYSWP

-160 LPLAGFITVFG
+160 LPLAGFLIVFG

-178 TQFRDWDEAKAR
+178 TQFRDWDDAKAR

-251 VLATMGLLGLL
+251 VLAVMALLGLL
-262 LLQLGWVDFTGFVAG
+262 LLHLGWVDFTGFVAG

-285 SPLTQMDS
+285 GPLTQMDS

-315 VLPVPDAPAVAEG
+315 VLPVPDAPAAAEG

-351 AMRIPQGTV
+351 SMRIPQGTV

-444 AGIHDRIAAL
+444 AGIHNRIAAL

-476 TIARALLKDAPVVLL
+476 TIARALLEDAPVLVL
-491 DEATAA
+491 DEPTSFADPENEVRLQAA
-497 VDTETEAALADAFAA
+497 VARAAED
-512 LATGRT
+512 RT
-518 VIAIAHRLETIT
+518 VLVIAHRLTSVT
-530 GADRILVLDDGAI
+530 AADQIAVMEAGRV
-543 VEDGDHE
+543 VEVGTHAE
-550 SLVRAGGRY
+550 LLARAGAYRGLWQAGHVK
-559 EAFWRAKTGSATW
+559 ESA
-572 RIVGDAR
+572 A

>member
-11 RGLVVSGMTLQGLGA
+11 RGLVVSGVTLQGLGA

-138 VTALAALA
+138 VTAVAALA

-160 LPLAGFITVFG
+160 LPLAGFLIVFG

-178 TQFRDWDEAKAR
+178 TQFRDWDDAKAR

-201 IAVVKT
+201 IAVVKM

-226 DFFGRLMVPMV
+226 DFFGRLMVPMI

-285 SPLTQMDS
+285 GPLTQMDS

-315 VLPVPDAPAVAEG
+315 VLPVPDTPAVAEG

-351 AMRIPQGTV
+351 SMRIPQGTV

-476 TIARALLKDAPVVLL
+476 TIARALLEDAPVLVL
-491 DEATAA
+491 DEPTSFADPENEVRLQAA
-497 VDTETEAALADAFAA
+497 VARAAED
-512 LATGRT
+512 RT
-518 VIAIAHRLETIT
+518 VLVIAHRLTSVT
-530 GADRILVLDDGAI
+530 AADQIAVMEAGRV
-543 VEDGDHE
+543 VEVGTHAE
-550 SLVRAGGRY
+550 LLARAGAYRGLWQ
-559 EAFWRAKTGSATW
+559 AGHVKGGAA
-572 RIVGDAR
+572 

>member
-11 RGLVVSGMTLQGLGA
+11 RGLVVSGVTLQGLGA

-33 VASVQLSTALVNRAP
+33 VASVQLSTALVDRAP

-86 DLRVRLTAHLGR
+86 DLRVRLTTHLGR

-160 LPLAGFITVFG
+160 LPLAGFLTVFG

-226 DFFGRLMVPMV
+226 DFFGRLMVPMI

-285 SPLTQMDS
+285 GPLTQMDS

-351 AMRIPQGTV
+351 SLRLPQGTV

-476 TIARALLKDAPVVLL
+476 TIARALLEDAPVLVL
-491 DEATAA
+491 DEPTSFADPENEVRLQAA
-497 VDTETEAALADAFAA
+497 VARAAE
-512 LATGRT
+512 GRT
-518 VIAIAHRLETIT
+518 VLVIAHRLTSVT
-530 GADRILVLDDGAI
+530 AADQIAVMEAGRV
-543 VEDGDHE
+543 VEVGTHAE
-550 SLVRAGGRY
+550 LLARAGAYRGLWQ
-559 EAFWRAKTGSATW
+559 AGHVKGGAA
-572 RIVGDAR
+572 

>member
-11 RGLVVSGMTLQGLGA
+11 RGLVVSGVTLQGLGA

-33 VASVQLSTALVNRAP
+33 VASVQLSTALVDRAP

-86 DLRVRLTAHLGR
+86 DLRVRLTTHLGR

-160 LPLAGFITVFG
+160 LPLAGFLTVFG

-285 SPLTQMDS
+285 GPLTQMDS

-476 TIARALLKDAPVVLL
+476 TIARALLEDAPVLVL
-491 DEATAA
+491 DEPTSFADPENEVRLQAA
-497 VDTETEAALADAFAA
+497 VARAAE
-512 LATGRT
+512 GRT
-518 VIAIAHRLETIT
+518 VLVIAHRLTSVT
-530 GADRILVLDDGAI
+530 AADQIAVMEAGRV
-543 VEDGDHE
+543 VEVGTHAE
-550 SLVRAGGRY
+550 LLARAGAYRGLWQAGHVK
-559 EAFWRAKTGSATW
+559 ESA
-572 RIVGDAR
+572 A

>member
-11 RGLVVSGMTLQGLGA
+11 RGLVVSGITLQGLGA
-26 VAGLVPM
+26 IAGLVPM

-60 AGIAVRTVLIGT
+60 VGIAVRTVLIGT

-110 RVKKLVTDDV
+110 QVKKLVTDDV
-120 HALHTLVAHAGG
+120 HELHTLVAHAGG

-138 VTALAALA
+138 VTAVAALA
-146 ALLLYSWP
+146 ALALYSWP

-160 LPLAGFITVFG
+160 LPLAGFLIVFG

-215 ADYRRAVDDYA
+215 ADYRRAVDGYA
-226 DFFGRLMVPMV
+226 DFFGRLMVPMI

-251 VLATMGLLGLL
+251 VLATMALLGLL

-285 SPLTQMDS
+285 GPLTQMDS

-351 AMRIPQGTV
+351 SMRLPEGTV

-391 GGQDVRDLEPA
+391 GGQDVRDLEAA

-421 VRDNIRLARPGA
+421 VRDNIRLVRPGA
-433 GDEEV
+433 GDGEV

-476 TIARALLKDAPVVLL
+476 TIARALLEDAPVLVL
-491 DEATAA
+491 DEPTSFADPENEVRLQAA
-497 VDTETEAALADAFAA
+497 VARAAE
-512 LATGRT
+512 GRT
-518 VIAIAHRLETIT
+518 VLLIAHRLTSVT
-530 GADRILVLDDGAI
+530 AADQIAVMEAGRV
-543 VEDGDHE
+543 VEVGTHAE
-550 SLVRAGGRY
+550 LLARAGAYRGL
-559 EAFWRAKTGSATW
+559 WQ
-572 RIVGDAR
+572 ARHVKGGAA

>member
-1 MRFWDLIGPV
+1 MKFWDLIGPV
-11 RGLVVSGMTLQGLGA
+11 RGLVVGGIALQGLGA

-60 AGIAVRTVLIGT
+60 IGIAVRMALIGT

-86 DLRVRLTAHLGR
+86 DLRVRLTTHLGR
-98 IPIGEASRRSSG
+98 IPIGEASQRSSG

-120 HALHTLVAHAGG
+120 HELHTLVAHAGG

-138 VTALAALA
+138 VTAVAALA

-160 LPLAGFITVFG
+160 LPLAGFLIVFG

-178 TQFRDWDEAKAR
+178 TQFRDWDDAKAR
-190 VSSATVEFAHG
+190 VNNATVEFAHG

-226 DFFGRLMVPMV
+226 DFFGRLMVPMI

-285 SPLTQMDS
+285 GPLTQMDS

-315 VLPVPDAPAVAEG
+315 VLPVPDAPAAAEG
-328 GEVVLDDVGF
+328 GEGRLRRRRLRLRPARAGHPVPGGHETSRGHGDGARGPLGCGQVDPGGPRAQVLGR
-338 AYDPHGPDTLSQV
+338 AGRRGPGGR
-351 AMRIPQGTV
+351 A
-360 TALVGRS
+360 GRS
-367 GAGKST
+367 
-373 LAALVPR
+373 
-380 FWDVRDGAVRV
+380 
-391 GGQDVRDLEPA
+391 
-402 ALYRSVAFVFQG
+402 
-414 TRLVPMS
+414 
-421 VRDNIRLARPGA
+421 RPGGRGPVQERRVRLPGHPPRA
-433 GDEEV
+433 HER
-438 VAAARA
+438 ARQYP
-444 AGIHDRIAAL
+444 
-454 PRGYDSVVGVDA
+454 PRP
-466 LLSGGEAQRV
+466 
-476 TIARALLKDAPVVLL
+476 ARCRRRRGH
-491 DEATAA
+491 
-497 VDTETEAALADAFAA
+497 
-512 LATGRT
+512 GR
-518 VIAIAHRLETIT
+518 
-530 GADRILVLDDGAI
+530 GQ
-543 VEDGDHE
+543 
-550 SLVRAGGRY
+550 GR
-559 EAFWRAKTGSATW
+559 GHP
-572 RIVGDAR
+572 

>member
-26 VAGLVPM
+26 IAGLVPM

-60 AGIAVRTVLIGT
+60 VGIAVRTALIGT

-110 RVKKLVTDDV
+110 QVKKLVTDDV
-120 HALHTLVAHAGG
+120 HELHTLVAHAGG

-138 VTALAALA
+138 VTAVAALA
-146 ALLLYSWP
+146 ALALYSWP

-160 LPLAGFITVFG
+160 LPLAGFLIVFG

-178 TQFRDWDEAKAR
+178 TQFRDWDDAKAR

-215 ADYRRAVDDYA
+215 ADYRRAVDGYA
-226 DFFGRLMVPMV
+226 DFFGRLMVPMI

-251 VLATMGLLGLL
+251 VLATMALLGLL

-285 SPLTQMDS
+285 GPLTQMDS

-351 AMRIPQGTV
+351 SMRLPEGTV

-391 GGQDVRDLEPA
+391 GGQDVRDLEAA

-421 VRDNIRLARPGA
+421 VRDNIRLVRPGA
-433 GDEEV
+433 GDGEV

-476 TIARALLKDAPVVLL
+476 TIARALLEDAPVLVL
-491 DEATAA
+491 DEPTSFADPENEVRLQAA
-497 VDTETEAALADAFAA
+497 VARAAE
-512 LATGRT
+512 GRT
-518 VIAIAHRLETIT
+518 VLLIAHRLTSVT
-530 GADRILVLDDGAI
+530 AADQIAVMEAGRV
-543 VEDGDHE
+543 VEVGTHAE
-550 SLVRAGGRY
+550 LLARAGAYRGL
-559 EAFWRAKTGSATW
+559 WQ
-572 RIVGDAR
+572 ARHVKGGAA

>member
-1 MRFWDLIGPV
+1 MKFWDLIGPV
-11 RGLVVSGMTLQGLGA
+11 RGLVVGGITLQGLGA

-48 AGETWRWLWVAL
+48 AGETWHWLWVAL
-60 AGIAVRTVLIGT
+60 IGIAVRMALIGT

-86 DLRVRLTAHLGR
+86 DLRVRLTAHLGH
-98 IPIGEASRRSSG
+98 IPIGEASQRSSG

-120 HALHTLVAHAGG
+120 HELHTLVAHAGG

-138 VTALAALA
+138 VTAVAALA

-160 LPLAGFITVFG
+160 LPLAGFLIVFG

-226 DFFGRLMVPMV
+226 DFFGRLMVPMI

-285 SPLTQMDS
+285 GPLTQMDS

-315 VLPVPDAPAVAEG
+315 VLPVPDAPAAAEG
-328 GEVVLDDVGF
+328 GEVVFDDVGF

-351 AMRIPQGTV
+351 AMRLPEGTV

-391 GGQDVRDLEPA
+391 GGQDVRDLEAA

-433 GDEEV
+433 DDDEV

-444 AGIHDRIAAL
+444 ASIHDRIAAL

-466 LLSGGEAQRV
+466 LFSGGEAQRI
-476 TIARALLKDAPVVLL
+476 TIARALLEDAPILVL
-491 DEATAA
+491 DEPTSFADPENEVRLQEAVARAA
-497 VDTETEAALADAFAA
+497 E
-512 LATGRT
+512 GRT
-518 VIAIAHRLETIT
+518 VLVIAHRLASIT
-530 GADRILVLDDGAI
+530 AADQIAVMEAGRV
-543 VEDGDHE
+543 VEVGTHAE
-550 SLVRAGGRY
+550 LLARAGAYRRLWQ
-559 EAFWRAKTGSATW
+559 ARRAQGGA
-572 RIVGDAR
+572 A

>member
-11 RGLVVSGMTLQGLGA
+11 RGLVVSGVTLQGLGA

-33 VASVQLSTALVNRAP
+33 VASVQLSTALVDRAP

-138 VTALAALA
+138 VTAVAALA
-146 ALLLYSWP
+146 VLLLYSWP

-160 LPLAGFITVFG
+160 LPLAGFLTVFG

-285 SPLTQMDS
+285 GPLTQMDS

-315 VLPVPDAPAVAEG
+315 VLPVPDAPAAAEG
-328 GEVVLDDVGF
+328 GEVVLDDVSF

-438 VAAARA
+438 VAAASA

-476 TIARALLKDAPVVLL
+476 TIARALLEDAPVLVL
-491 DEATAA
+491 DEPTSFADPENEVCLQAA
-497 VDTETEAALADAFAA
+497 VARAAE
-512 LATGRT
+512 GRT
-518 VIAIAHRLETIT
+518 VLVIAHRLTSVT
-530 GADRILVLDDGAI
+530 AADQIAVMEAGRV
-543 VEDGDHE
+543 VEVGTHAE
-550 SLVRAGGRY
+550 LLARAGAYRRLWQAGHVK
-559 EAFWRAKTGSATW
+559 ENAA
-572 RIVGDAR
+572 

>member
-1 MRFWDLIGPV
+1 MKFWDLIGPV
-11 RGLVVSGMTLQGLGA
+11 RGLVVGGITLQGLGA

-60 AGIAVRTVLIGT
+60 AGIAVRMALIGT

-98 IPIGEASRRSSG
+98 IPIGEASQRSSG

-120 HALHTLVAHAGG
+120 HELHTLVAHAGG

-138 VTALAALA
+138 VTAVAALA
-146 ALLLYSWP
+146 VLLLYSWP

-160 LPLAGFITVFG
+160 LPLAGFLIVFG

-226 DFFGRLMVPMV
+226 DFFGRLMVPMI
-237 GASSLGLAIVSAPS
+237 GASSLGLAIVLAPS

-285 SPLTQMDS
+285 GPLTQMDS

-315 VLPVPDAPAVAEG
+315 VLPVPDAPAAAEG
-328 GEVVLDDVGF
+328 GEVVFDDVGF

-351 AMRIPQGTV
+351 AMRLPEGTV

-391 GGQDVRDLEPA
+391 GGQDVRDLEAA

-433 GDEEV
+433 DDDEV

-444 AGIHDRIAAL
+444 ASIHDRIAAL

-466 LLSGGEAQRV
+466 SFSGGEAQRI
-476 TIARALLKDAPVVLL
+476 TIARALLEDAPILVL
-491 DEATAA
+491 DEPTSFADPENEVRLQEAVARAA
-497 VDTETEAALADAFAA
+497 E
-512 LATGRT
+512 GRT
-518 VIAIAHRLETIT
+518 VLVIAHRLTSIT
-530 GADRILVLDDGAI
+530 TADQIAVMEAGRV
-543 VEDGDHE
+543 VEVGTHAE
-550 SLVRAGGRY
+550 LLARAGAYRRLWQ
-559 EAFWRAKTGSATW
+559 ARRAQGGA
-572 RIVGDAR
+572 A

>member
-1 MRFWDLIGPV
+1 MKFWDLIGPV

-33 VASVQLSTALVNRAP
+33 VASVQLSTALVDRAP
-48 AGETWRWLWVAL
+48 ADETWRWLWVAL
-60 AGIAVRTVLIGT
+60 VGIAVRTALIGT

-110 RVKKLVTDDV
+110 QVKKLVTDDV
-120 HALHTLVAHAGG
+120 HELHTLVAHAGG

-138 VTALAALA
+138 VTAVAALA
-146 ALLLYSWP
+146 ALALYSWP

-160 LPLAGFITVFG
+160 LPLAGFLIVFG

-178 TQFRDWDEAKAR
+178 TQFRDWDDAKAR

-251 VLATMGLLGLL
+251 VLATMALLGLL

-285 SPLTQMDS
+285 GPLTQMDS

-351 AMRIPQGTV
+351 SMRLPEGTV

-391 GGQDVRDLEPA
+391 GGQDVRDLEAA

-433 GDEEV
+433 DDDTV

-444 AGIHDRIAAL
+444 ASIHDRIAAL

-466 LLSGGEAQRV
+466 LFSGGEAQRV
-476 TIARALLKDAPVVLL
+476 TIARALLEDAPVLVL
-491 DEATAA
+491 DEPTSFADPENEVRLQAA
-497 VDTETEAALADAFAA
+497 VARAAE
-512 LATGRT
+512 GRT
-518 VIAIAHRLETIT
+518 VLVIAHRLTSVT
-530 GADRILVLDDGAI
+530 AADQIAVMEAGRV
-543 VEDGDHE
+543 VEVGTHAE
-550 SLVRAGGRY
+550 LLARAGAYRGL
-559 EAFWRAKTGSATW
+559 WQ
-572 RIVGDAR
+572 ARHVKGGAA

>member
-11 RGLVVSGMTLQGLGA
+11 RGLVVSGVTLQGLGA

-33 VASVQLSTALVNRAP
+33 VASVQLATALVDRAP
-48 AGETWRWLWVAL
+48 AGETWFWLWVAL
-60 AGIAVRTVLIGT
+60 VGIAVRTALIGT

-98 IPIGEASRRSSG
+98 VPIGEASRRSSG

-160 LPLAGFITVFG
+160 LPLAGFLAVFG

-201 IAVVKT
+201 IAVVKM

-251 VLATMGLLGLL
+251 VLATMGLLGLV
-262 LLQLGWVDFTGFVAG
+262 LLQLGWVDLTGFVAG

-285 SPLTQMDS
+285 GPLTQMDS

-315 VLPVPDAPAVAEG
+315 VLPVPDAPAAAEG

-351 AMRIPQGTV
+351 SMRIPEGTV

-438 VAAARA
+438 VAAASA
-444 AGIHDRIAAL
+444 AGVHDRIAAL

-476 TIARALLKDAPVVLL
+476 TVARALLEDAPVLVL
-491 DEATAA
+491 DEPTSFADPENEVRLQAA
-497 VDTETEAALADAFAA
+497 VARAAE
-512 LATGRT
+512 GRT
-518 VIAIAHRLETIT
+518 VLVIAHRLTSVT
-530 GADRILVLDDGAI
+530 AADQIAVMEAGRV
-543 VEDGDHE
+543 VEVGTHAE
-550 SLVRAGGRY
+550 LLARAGAYRRLWQAGHVK
-559 EAFWRAKTGSATW
+559 ENAA
-572 RIVGDAR
+572 

>member
-11 RGLVVSGMTLQGLGA
+11 RGLVVGGMTLQGLGA

-33 VASVQLSTALVNRAP
+33 VASVQLSTALVDRAP
-48 AGETWRWLWVAL
+48 AGETWLWLWVAL
-60 AGIAVRTVLIGT
+60 AGIAVRTALIGT

-79 ADARLNR
+79 ADTRLNR

-160 LPLAGFITVFG
+160 LPLAGFLAVFG

-277 LVLGVGLA
+277 LVLGIGLA
-285 SPLTQMDS
+285 GPLTQMDS

-315 VLPVPDAPAVAEG
+315 VLPVPDAPAAAEG

-433 GDEEV
+433 GEEEV
-438 VAAARA
+438 VAAASA
-444 AGIHDRIAAL
+444 AGIHDRVAAL

-466 LLSGGEAQRV
+466 LLSGGEAQRI
-476 TIARALLKDAPVVLL
+476 TIARALLEDAPVLVL
-491 DEATAA
+491 DEPTSFADPENEVRLQAA
-497 VDTETEAALADAFAA
+497 VARAAE
-512 LATGRT
+512 GRT
-518 VIAIAHRLETIT
+518 VLVIAHRLTSVT
-530 GADRILVLDDGAI
+530 AADQIAVMEAGRV
-543 VEDGDHE
+543 VEVGTHAE
-550 SLVRAGGRY
+550 LLARAGAYRRLWQAGHVK
-559 EAFWRAKTGSATW
+559 ENAA
-572 RIVGDAR
+572 